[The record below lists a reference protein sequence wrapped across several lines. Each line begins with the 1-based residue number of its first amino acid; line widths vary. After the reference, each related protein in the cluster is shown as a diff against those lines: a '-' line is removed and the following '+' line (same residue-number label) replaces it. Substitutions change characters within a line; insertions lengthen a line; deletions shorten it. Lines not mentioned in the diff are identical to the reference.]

1 MFQNSFHKARIILIP
16 RPDKDERG
24 RERERGGGK
33 KTERT
38 IKTFIFQQNT
48 CKSET
53 VTYQK
58 KKKIIT
64 VIKLALISEIQ

>member
-38 IKTFIFQQNT
+38 IKAFTFQQNT
-48 CKSET
+48 ANQKQSKA
-53 VTYQK
+53 K
-58 KKKIIT
+58 KKRLFT